1 MSWIRLQDVLKTK
14 KLLLVKSSIV
24 HVSGF
29 LDLPGIKTINL
40 CFVLHSFKEM
50 TKILNV
56 IFGKKFVCT
65 DFQCTM
71 VERNGVKA
79 TERWE
84 GTTLKRYWTKCE

>member
-56 IFGKKFVCT
+56 ILVRSLFAQIFSAPWLNA
-65 DFQCTM
+65 M
-71 VERNGVKA
+71 VWRPLRGGREQR
-79 TERWE
+79 
-84 GTTLKRYWTKCE
+84 

>member
-56 IFGKKFVCT
+56 I
-65 DFQCTM
+65 
-71 VERNGVKA
+71 ERNGVKA